1 MTNTKFA
8 DNITMPN
15 GDNILLQDRLAT
27 TNIEQLETNLSNEVT
42 RATQKENTLQASID
56 SAQASIDSA
65 QTTINKLKSETF
77 IEQQTNFGSLRIQK
91 CGELV
96 HCVLWYGTTPS
107 DIETYAQVDITTTLP
122 YKINANTLNA
132 CVMSP
137 GYQGV
142 VHGLVSKPTT
152 LTFTNYSE
160 NTIVK
165 GRGVSFELT
174 YFTDL

>member
-96 HCVLWYGTTPS
+96 HCVLWYGSVPS
-107 DIETYAQVDITTTLP
+107 DVESYGQVDITTTLP
-122 YKINANTLNA
+122 YNINANSLNA
-132 CVMSP
+132 CTMSP
-137 GYQGV
+137 GYQGII
-142 VHGLVSKPTT
+142 HCLVSKPTT
-152 LTFTNYSE
+152 LTFTNYSGKTLE
-160 NTIVK
+160 K
-165 GRGVSFELT
+165 GKMVAFEIT